1 MNYIDQQEVRQAKA
15 AERAA
20 REAQVEQDEVVCT
33 ILRTPAGRKW
43 LHDKLVMCNTFCTP
57 YAVDSDAT
65 IFNCGQQNVGFQLLA
80 DIMSASPDLYV
91 IMMKENTDGRP
102 NVERPAEPDSDPVE

>member
-1 MNYIDQQEVRQAKA
+1 MNYVDQQEVRQAKA
-15 AERAA
+15 QERAA

-43 LHDKLVMCNTFCTP
+43 LHDKLQMCSVGGTPWVHDP
-57 YAVDSDAT
+57 YATA
-65 IFNCGQQNVGFQLLA
+65 FNCGQQNVGFQLLA

-91 IMMKENTDGRP
+91 TMMKENTDGRP
-102 NVERPAEPDSDPVE
+102 NVERPAEPDSEPIE